1 MSDARSKQFTPTRR
15 TQQKQRTEQASSP
28 PEFDVSRLVGDQRE
42 AWLIHDGERYRLR
55 ITANNK
61 LILTK

>member
-1 MSDARSKQFTPTRR
+1 MEKPPQTQPQKETITQTPKAADAHAPLELDARDLLGARQ
-15 TQQKQRTEQASSP
+15 
-28 PEFDVSRLVGDQRE
+28 E
-42 AWLIHDGERYRLR
+42 ATILHAGERYRLR

>member
-1 MSDARSKQFTPTRR
+1 MQKDHTAPASD
-15 TQQKQRTEQASSP
+15 P
-28 PEFDVSRLVGDQRE
+28 PFDAPRKPREIPIGELLGEARE
-42 AWLIHDGERYRLR
+42 ALILHAGERYRLR